1 MRLGPPLAIAALL
14 CLLTA
19 TAHAG
24 QLQAA
29 GNAAA
34 GKALYENRGECT
46 RCHAIDSRGGSLG
59 PELSWIGALRSSESL
74 QRALMDPNAQIDPQF
89 YTVTANTKGGEA
101 VEGLVL
107 NQDDVSIQ
115 LRDTQRQLRSFRKSE
130 LTDLRWEPRS
140 LMPSY
145 SSRFSVTEIN
155 DLVAYLRTLRTMPPI
170 TPGARTRPV
179 PRHSTNVPFFT
190 RPNRDAQERSS
201 QLIEALEIPVGSV
214 LADVG
219 SGTGYFTWR
228 LARAVGPTGR
238 VTAVDIQERM
248 LELTAEEVKRQN
260 LSNVQYTLSSPG
272 DPGLPVNSLDMV
284 FVGYAYHEFTE
295 PEAMLAAL
303 HRALKPNGRLVILE
317 YAKESP
323 MAPASLLHK
332 MSLSEIRGEI
342 EPRGFALTQLLD
354 FLPMQHCAIFVKKN

>member
-1 MRLGPPLAIAALL
+1 MHGVIIALL

-19 TAHAG
+19 TARAG
-24 QLQAA
+24 QSQTG

-34 GKALYENRGECT
+34 GKALYEERGDCV
-46 RCHAIDSRGGSLG
+46 RCHAIDQRGGSLG
-59 PELSWIGALRSSESL
+59 PELSWIGVLRSSESL
-74 QRALMDPNAQIDPQF
+74 RRSLMDPNAQIDPQF
-89 YTVTANTKGGEA
+89 YTVTATTRTGETI
-101 VEGLVL
+101 EGLAL

-115 LRDTQRQLRSFRKSE
+115 LRDTQRQLRPFRKSD
-130 LTDLRWEPRS
+130 LTNLRRVARS

-145 SSRFSVTEIN
+145 SSRFSATEIE
-155 DLVAYLRTLRTMPPI
+155 DLVTYLRTLRTMPPVE
-170 TPGARTRPV
+170 PAAHARPV

-190 RPNRDAQERSS
+190 RPDRDVQERSS

-214 LADVG
+214 VADIG
-219 SGTGYFTWR
+219 SGSGYFTWR
-228 LARAVGPTGR
+228 LARAVGPTGS
-238 VTAVDIQERM
+238 VTAVDIQKHM
-248 LELTAEEVKRQN
+248 LELTAEEVNRQG
-260 LSNVQYTLSSPG
+260 LSNVQYTLSSPR
-272 DPGLPVNSLDMV
+272 DPGLPANSLDMI

-295 PEAMLAAL
+295 TEAMLAAL
-303 HRALKPNGRLVILE
+303 HRALKPSGRLVILE

-323 MAPASLLHK
+323 VAPASLLHK